1 MRSSI
6 FSRPDDYPEASDPQL
21 TQILQVGGD
30 GVGVWAALQLG
41 VLMNE

>member
-21 TQILQVGGD
+21 TQILQVGGNRGG
-30 GVGVWAALQLG
+30 GVGCSPAVGAD
-41 VLMNE
+41 E

>member
-21 TQILQVGGD
+21 TQILQVEGDRGG
-30 GVGVWAALQLG
+30 GVGCSPAVGAD
-41 VLMNE
+41 E

>member
-21 TQILQVGGD
+21 TQILPVEGD
-30 GVGVWAALQLG
+30 GGGGVGCSPAAG
-41 VLMNE
+41 ADE